1 MSDGFGEPI
10 QRASAAELVAD
21 RLMQLIVSGTLR
33 AGEPLRETQLATRLG
48 ISRNSLREGIRLLE
62 QSRLVKYEMHRGAVV
77 SNPSLDDLDDVY
89 RTRMHL
95 ELAAVRSEATE
106 QQLDAL
112 REAWDRLEAS
122 TSGLEA
128 ESIVAADLALHQAI
142 VDLLGSERISA
153 FYESIRKELIF
164 YFSVLSHADEE
175 YLAPQ
180 EPIVRRHREIV
191 DAILERRVADA
202 ERLLTQHIDEN
213 AGRLRD
219 ILTARALEAEV
230 TA

>member
-1 MSDGFGEPI
+1 MSDPLGEPI

-21 RLMQLIVSGTLR
+21 RLMQLIVSGTLQ
-33 AGEPLRETQLATRLG
+33 AGEPLRETQLAGKLG

-95 ELAAVRSEATE
+95 ELAAVRADASEK
-106 QQLDAL
+106 QLAAL
-112 REAWDRLEAS
+112 RDAWARLEAS

-153 FYESIRKELIF
+153 FYASIRKELIF

-180 EPIVRRHREIV
+180 EPIVRRHQEIV
-191 DAILERRVADA
+191 EAILERRTGDA
-202 ERLLTQHIDEN
+202 EALLLRHIEEN
-213 AGRLRD
+213 AKRLRD
-219 ILTARALEAEV
+219 ILTARATESEV
-230 TA
+230 AV

>member
-1 MSDGFGEPI
+1 MSDPFGEPI

-21 RLMQLIVSGTLR
+21 RLMQLIVSGALQ
-33 AGEPLRETQLATRLG
+33 AGEPLRETQLAGKLG

-77 SNPSLDDLDDVY
+77 SSPSLDDLDDVY

-95 ELAAVRSEATE
+95 ELAAVRADASPE
-106 QQLDAL
+106 QLDAL
-112 REAWDRLEAS
+112 REAWGRLEAS
-122 TSGLEA
+122 TSELEA

-142 VDLLGSERISA
+142 VDLLGSARISA
-153 FYESIRKELIF
+153 FYASIRKELIF

-180 EPIVRRHREIV
+180 EPIVRRHQEIV
-191 DAILERRVADA
+191 DAILERRIDDA
-202 ERLLTQHIDEN
+202 EALLLRHIEEN
-213 AGRLRD
+213 AKRLRD
-219 ILTARALEAEV
+219 ILTTRAARAEV

>member
-1 MSDGFGEPI
+1 MPDAFGEPI

-21 RLMQLIVSGTLR
+21 RLMQLIVSGTLQ
-33 AGEPLRETQLATRLG
+33 AGEPLRETQLAGKLG

-77 SNPSLDDLDDVY
+77 SNPSVDDLNDVY

-95 ELAAVRSEATE
+95 ELAAVRADASAG
-106 QQLDAL
+106 QLAAL
-112 REAWDRLEAS
+112 REAWARLEAS

-128 ESIVAADLALHQAI
+128 ESIVAADLGLHQAI

-153 FYESIRKELIF
+153 FYASIRKELIF

-180 EPIVRRHREIV
+180 EPIVRRHQEIV
-191 DAILERRVADA
+191 DAILERRIDDA
-202 ERLLTQHIDEN
+202 EDLLLRHIDEN
-213 AGRLRD
+213 AKRLRD
-219 ILTARALEAEV
+219 ILTARATEAEV
-230 TA
+230 AV

>member
-1 MSDGFGEPI
+1 
-10 QRASAAELVAD
+10 
-21 RLMQLIVSGTLR
+21 MQLIVSGTLR
-33 AGEPLRETQLATRLG
+33 AGEPLRETQLAGKLG

-77 SNPSLDDLDDVY
+77 SNPSLDDLNDVY

-95 ELAAVRSEATE
+95 ELAAVRADASEA
-106 QQLDAL
+106 QLAAL
-112 REAWDRLEAS
+112 REAWARLEAS

-153 FYESIRKELIF
+153 FYASIRKELIF

-180 EPIVRRHREIV
+180 EPIVRRHQEIV
-191 DAILERRVADA
+191 DAILERRVDDA
-202 ERLLTQHIDEN
+202 EDLLLRHIDEN
-213 AGRLRD
+213 AQRLRD
-219 ILTARALEAEV
+219 ILTARATEAEV
-230 TA
+230 AV